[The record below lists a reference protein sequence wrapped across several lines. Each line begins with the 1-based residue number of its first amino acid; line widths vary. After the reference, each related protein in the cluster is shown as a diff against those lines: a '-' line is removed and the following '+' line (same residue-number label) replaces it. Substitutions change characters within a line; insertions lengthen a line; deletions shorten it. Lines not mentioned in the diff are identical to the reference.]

1 MKQEQIIRFF
11 DTYKKGTYT
20 KIVKETTKNGFTKR
34 TKMVCR
40 FVNYYNIGVVKA
52 KGATPRPLRE
62 WEETIIPHVLKI
74 NHNTNNTL
82 PEIEVPDSLIKD
94 AAQNSDVAIIT
105 PITEEAYYLGIGEK
119 KRDYA
124 PTPLFSFK
132 ADEVVALG
140 AY

>member
-1 MKQEQIIRFF
+1 MTNENIIRFF

-20 KIVKETTKNGFTKR
+20 KVVKATEKNGFVKI

-40 FVNYYNIGVVKA
+40 FVNYYNIKSVKEKA
-52 KGATPRPLRE
+52 PTPKAPRE
-62 WEETIIPHVLKI
+62 YEEVLIPHVLKI

-82 PEIEVPDSLIKD
+82 LNVYITNHHKAHTEYYYKG
-94 AAQNSDVAIIT
+94 VAIS
-105 PITEEAYYLGIGEK
+105 EDDYYMGIGEK

-132 ADEVVALG
+132 ANEVVSLG

>member
-1 MKQEQIIRFF
+1 MKKEQIIRFF

-20 KIVKETTKNGFTKR
+20 KVVKATTKNGFTKV

-40 FVNYYNIGVVKA
+40 FVNYYNVASVKE
-52 KGATPRPLRE
+52 KGATPQAPRDY
-62 WEETIIPHVLKI
+62 EETIIPHILKV
-74 NHNTNNTL
+74 NHHTNNTL
-82 PEIEVPDSLIKD
+82 LNVYVTNHHKAHTEYYYNDT
-94 AAQNSDVAIIT
+94 IIT
-105 PITEEAYYLGIGEK
+105 EAQYYEGIGEK

-132 ADEVVALG
+132 ADEVVSLG